1 MKLIITDTNW
11 ADEMDVWGFEVISD
25 EVFSLYTRVIEEAF
39 KFEDNIVVYI
49 GTNEEIEINKNNYL
63 RHFEVKDITKE
74 QIESL
79 NTIFGSDNKGLNFL
93 ERIVETCFY
102 RIEDED
108 QELFYKLN
116 EELESLL

>member
-25 EVFSLYTRVIEEAF
+25 EVFALYTRVIEEAF